1 MVLIQK
7 LMWWNCDKYD
17 WTEKDFKNSF
27 CCCLLRL
34 NREKE
39 EERMEENIFEEDL
52 NARTSSKQEN
62 GTFIES
68 RPGAKPL
75 LNRDLNLSSS
85 IAISIMAGNENVFF
99 CCKMNVMK
107 QDIVHW
113 LSIVIVT
120 FWIRD
125 IFRSHQKGK
134 YFSVF
139 NEKSR

>member
-1 MVLIQK
+1 MEQTLTRIDSF
-7 LMWWNCDKYD
+7 NSDENP
-17 WTEKDFKNSF
+17 TSGEEKTFGSVVNIE
-27 CCCLLRL
+27 

-99 CCKMNVMK
+99 LLQNECNEAGYSSLIIYCYC
-107 QDIVHW
+107 DI
-113 LSIVIVT
+113 L
-120 FWIRD
+120 
-125 IFRSHQKGK
+125 
-134 YFSVF
+134 
-139 NEKSR
+139 N

>member
-1 MVLIQK
+1 M
-7 LMWWNCDKYD
+7 
-17 WTEKDFKNSF
+17 
-27 CCCLLRL
+27 

-99 CCKMNVMK
+99 LLQNECNEAGYSSLIIYCYC
-107 QDIVHW
+107 DI
-113 LSIVIVT
+113 L
-120 FWIRD
+120 
-125 IFRSHQKGK
+125 
-134 YFSVF
+134 
-139 NEKSR
+139 N